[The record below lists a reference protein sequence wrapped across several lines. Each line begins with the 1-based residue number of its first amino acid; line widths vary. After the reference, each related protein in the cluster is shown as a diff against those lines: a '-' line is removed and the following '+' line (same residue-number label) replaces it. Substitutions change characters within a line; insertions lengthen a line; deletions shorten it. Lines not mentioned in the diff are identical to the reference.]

1 MGREA
6 AKKKGKK
13 KSKEASLE
21 EVEKEWVE
29 FKQFKEQE
37 LEQLKELTLVQQEK
51 NKLMKEKTEA
61 KKMKLYL
68 QLSAEEHLD
77 DQRKKLLEK
86 LERELFG
93 N

>member
-13 KSKEASLE
+13 KSKDAALE

-37 LEQLKELTLVQQEK
+37 LEQLK
-51 NKLMKEKTEA
+51 
-61 KKMKLYL
+61 
-68 QLSAEEHLD
+68 D
-77 DQRKKLLEK
+77 
-86 LERELFG
+86 
-93 N
+93 